1 MSTILTT
8 KKLSQQQHTLQ
19 HHTTTPKK
27 SPKHQHFPKISK
39 KFLCGHMAVSK
50 RCPGGGGLK
59 IDSCKSAISFRS
71 CFTRVVRMFHNSC
84 NSLIT
89 NAKML
94 YIKQHIFNVLS
105 FRLKQGQMVYIAA

>member
-50 RCPGGGGLK
+50 RCRGGGV
-59 IDSCKSAISFRS
+59 CKLTVAKVLYLFVRVSRVLCV
-71 CFTRVVRMFHNSC
+71 CFTT
-84 NSLIT
+84 LAT
-89 NAKML
+89 L
-94 YIKQHIFNVLS
+94 
-105 FRLKQGQMVYIAA
+105 

>member
-39 KFLCGHMAVSK
+39 KFLCGHMAVSN
-50 RCPGGGGLK
+50 RCPGGG
-59 IDSCKSAISFRS
+59 S
-71 CFTRVVRMFHNSC
+71 
-84 NSLIT
+84 
-89 NAKML
+89 
-94 YIKQHIFNVLS
+94 
-105 FRLKQGQMVYIAA
+105 